1 MGNRVCVLSNPK
13 HPHLY
18 LFSSPLLCPEWPV
31 PPKPKRVNCCYGDG
45 PGSYYDP
52 NTERPY
58 CGVKC
63 AKRLREEHKPDLSI
77 SLLAPPVHVKEEPP
91 ALPALPRPSPK
102 PALPTPPAPRQFTQP
117 AAPPAPAQPVKQ
129 PPAKPPK
136 PAKPLPPQP
145 LRPLQPTLTKNM
157 APQLPR
163 PLRVSLTTPQGELLQ
178 YELNMAKTI
187 YINSQAVNVPVNMN
201 QVYYLQTDVNGE
213 KTVQPH
219 LMTGSN
225 KFTDGNVYYCMVPMV
240 LVPSLQPKKSRVC
253 LKRVLLGAF
262 LSLRYSAFK
271 MDRLFTFV
279 LLSGSSKCK
288 YLITPRYFTTSP
300 TPHRFASTP

>member
-1 MGNRVCVLSNPK
+1 MCVLSNPK

-31 PPKPKRVNCCYGDG
+31 PPKPKRVNCCYNDG
-45 PGSYYDP
+45 PGCYYDP

-58 CGVKC
+58 CGLKC

-77 SLLAPPVHVKEEPP
+77 SLLAPPVRAKEEPP
-91 ALPALPRPSPK
+91 APTRPYPK
-102 PALPTPPAPRQFTQP
+102 PTPSAPRQFTQQ
-117 AAPPAPAQPVKQ
+117 AALPAPAQPVKQ
-129 PPAKPPK
+129 PPVKPPK
-136 PAKPLPPQP
+136 PAKPLPPQ
-145 LRPLQPTLTKNM
+145 PLQPTLTKNM

-240 LVPSLQPKKSRVC
+240 LVPSPQPKKLRVC
-253 LKRVLLGAF
+253 LKVVLFSVLG
-262 LSLRYSAFK
+262 SLRNCTG
-271 MDRLFTFV
+271 RGLV
-279 LLSGSSKCK
+279 LHVCFSR
-288 YLITPRYFTTSP
+288 IWN
-300 TPHRFASTP
+300 